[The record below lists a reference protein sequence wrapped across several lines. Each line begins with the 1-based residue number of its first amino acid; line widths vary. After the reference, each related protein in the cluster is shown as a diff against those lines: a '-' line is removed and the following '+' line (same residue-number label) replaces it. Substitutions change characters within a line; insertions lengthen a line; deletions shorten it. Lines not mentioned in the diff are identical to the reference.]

1 MKNNFE
7 VYKVN
12 DEIFLIAM
20 GEIANDED
28 MTKYLQ
34 ITMDEYREI
43 VTEVGGFIFENDYCF
58 YKTEDQAK
66 KAIEILK
73 EKCAD
78 VLVLKELEEANS
90 ISEDEDEDY

>member
-12 DEIFLIAM
+12 DEIFFIVM

-28 MTKYLQ
+28 MAKYLQ
-34 ITMDEYREI
+34 ITMDEYRAI
-43 VTEVGGFIFENDYCF
+43 VTEVGSFIFENEYCF

-66 KAIEILK
+66 RAIKNLK

-78 VLVLKELEEANS
+78 VLILKELEEANG
-90 ISEDEDEDY
+90 ISEYEDY

>member
-43 VTEVGGFIFENDYCF
+43 VTEVGGFIFENDYSF
-58 YKTEDQAK
+58 YNPEAHPKT
-66 KAIEILK
+66 AIELLK
-73 EKCAD
+73 QKRAK
-78 VLVLKELEEANS
+78 VWVLKK
-90 ISEDEDEDY
+90 

>member
-34 ITMDEYREI
+34 ITMDEYRKI

-66 KAIEILK
+66 RAIKVLK

-78 VLVLKELEEANS
+78 VLILKELEEANG